1 MAEPVEEREGD
12 TGPLKLDIPSR
23 SRALESISFNSIVAS
38 DAATSS
44 EDEAQEVV
52 GDEARTAIGVSIGQ
66 EQTRLTSP
74 KTPAVEKQAAIEAAG
89 GFFGGIDGAAD
100 VETQAPDDSSGPDAK
115 AETQTEYEP
124 LSRKAS
130 SLGRAT
136 TKTPV
141 RLPSPWRAE
150 PKTFLKDGKGKS
162 GLLDGI
168 FSNRR
173 RASSGPESWY
183 EGWQKSFLS
192 NLPSVPKR
200 FALPSPFSSA
210 STDHQESSSQTSIV
224 PKPTPAQPA
233 TRPPLA
239 PVRSRAS
246 QLRRT
251 ASDESLMTRRTLS
264 TVESLG
270 DDSRFEDVSGM
281 VNARVKAI
289 KDSWADSSIKMP
301 NFRTPDF
308 IRARSSSLNARA
320 VPTDPGLSN
329 GIGPPRP
336 VDPMTRQP
344 YTSASAAAN
353 DMTTGLAATHPN
365 FFKAVNQLEGDV
377 VVLGGYRGS
386 ILRSAE
392 PPHRQLWVPV
402 KVGLNL
408 RKADLQVGIEEE
420 DDYLAP
426 KNITSGGMLTH
437 IGPVDISRR
446 LFKRLRSCQNAKNG
460 SLRVHDYGYDWR
472 LDPKYVCPDSER
484 PTHLAELL

>member
-1 MAEPVEEREGD
+1 MTEPTEEPAKD
-12 TGPLKLDIPSR
+12 ATPPTLDIPSR
-23 SRALESISFNSIVAS
+23 PRALESISFNSIIAS
-38 DAATSS
+38 DAGTSS
-44 EDEAQEVV
+44 EDEAPGVAAEDV
-52 GDEARTAIGVSIGQ
+52 RNAIGISIGQ

-74 KTPAVEKQAAIEAAG
+74 KTPAVEKQAAIDRAG
-89 GFFGGIDGAAD
+89 GFFGGIDGLVD
-100 VETQAPDDSSGPDAK
+100 TEQEGPSEAPTAELKEEPSTPQSNTPTEKSSPARS
-115 AETQTEYEP
+115 P
-124 LSRKAS
+124 P
-130 SLGRAT
+130 
-136 TKTPV
+136 KTPV

-150 PKTFLKDGKGKS
+150 PKTFVRNGKGRS

-183 EGWQKSFLS
+183 EGWQKSFFN
-192 NLPSVPKR
+192 NLPSAPKR
-200 FALPSPFSSA
+200 FALPAPP
-210 STDHQESSSQTSIV
+210 SSSSIDRSF
-224 PKPTPAQPA
+224 PDSNAKEQSRPSAPEPAE
-233 TRPPLA
+233 RPPLA

-251 ASDESLMTRRTLS
+251 ASDESLVTHRTLS

-270 DDSRFEDVSGM
+270 DDSRFEDVQGM
-281 VNARVKAI
+281 VNARVQAI

-301 NFRTPDF
+301 SFRTPDF
-308 IRARSSSLNARA
+308 IRSRSSSLSAWKRSS
-320 VPTDPGLSN
+320 VSGFQN
-329 GIGPPRP
+329 GVATRELKP

-344 YTSASAAAN
+344 HTSATAAVN
-353 DMTTGLAATHPN
+353 DATSGLASTHPN
-365 FFKAVNQLEGDV
+365 FHAATNQLEGDV

-420 DDYLAP
+420 DDYRAP
-426 KNITSGGMLTH
+426 KNIVPGGMLTH

-446 LFKRLRSCQNAKNG
+446 LFKRLRSCENARSG
-460 SLRVHDYGYDWR
+460 RLRVHDYGYDWR
-472 LDPKYVCPDSER
+472 LDP
-484 PTHLAELL
+484 T